1 LPLNAHDKRALDMIE
16 ERLAASDTQLA
27 AMLST
32 FSRLTDGEAIPAC
45 EQIQA
50 DKQRTADHAVRSVF
64 PGRRPRPGLWIIL
77 TMWLIT
83 SSVLIAVA
91 LVLSHTGGSTACTD
105 WPVAACLNHMPA
117 HPRTGSGQ
125 RPR

>member
-1 LPLNAHDKRALDMIE
+1 LSLNSRDRHALDMIE

-32 FSRLTDGEAIPAC
+32 FSRLADGEAIPAR

-50 DKQRTADHAVRSVF
+50 DTRRA
-64 PGRRPRPGLWIIL
+64 PRPRRLGLQV
-77 TMWLIT
+77 TMAVWLLI
-83 SSVLIAVA
+83 SSVVVAAAV
-91 LVLSHTGGSTACTD
+91 VLSHTSGKTTCTA
-105 WPVAACLNHMPA
+105 WPVATCSNHMPA
-117 HPRTGSGQ
+117 HPRANGGQ